1 MSMNAIVNRV
11 NKRLD
16 TVIRKSTIELFGSVI
31 KMTPVDIGRAKGNW
45 QCSIGSPITSETDR
59 LDRSSLGSI
68 NGSSAFAEVKETV
81 KGTGH
86 VVWLTNNV
94 PYIRKLEYS
103 PPGKGGSTQAPGGM
117 VRLSLQRF
125 GSIFAD
131 ATKASMSEIR

>member
-1 MSMNAIVNRV
+1 MSMNSIVNRV
-11 NKRLD
+11 NKRID

-59 LDRSSLGSI
+59 LDSAALGST
-68 NGSSAFAEVKETV
+68 NGSVAFSEVTKTV

-86 VVWLTNNV
+86 VVWLSNNV

-103 PPGKGGSTQAPGGM
+103 PPGQGGSIQAPGGM

-131 ATKASMSEIR
+131 AAKASMSEVR

>member
-1 MSMNAIVNRV
+1 MSMNSIVNRV
-11 NKRLD
+11 NKRID

-31 KMTPVDIGRAKGNW
+31 KMTPVDTGRAKGNW

-59 LDRSSLGSI
+59 LDSAALGST
-68 NGSSAFAEVKETV
+68 NGSVAFSEVTKTV

-86 VVWLTNNV
+86 VVWLSNNV

-103 PPGKGGSTQAPGGM
+103 PPGQGGSIQAPGGM

>member
-1 MSMNAIVNRV
+1 MSMNSIVNRV
-11 NKRLD
+11 NKRID

-31 KMTPVDIGRAKGNW
+31 KMTPVDTGRAKGNW

-59 LDRSSLGSI
+59 LDSAALGST
-68 NGSSAFAEVKETV
+68 NGSVAFSEVTKTV

>member
-31 KMTPVDIGRAKGNW
+31 KMTPVDTGRAKGNW
-45 QCSIGSPITSETDR
+45 QCSIGSPITSQTER
-59 LDRSSLGSI
+59 LDGSKLGST
-68 NGSSAFAEVKETV
+68 NGSDSFDDVVKTV

-86 VVWLTNNV
+86 VVWLSNNV
-94 PYIRKLEYS
+94 PYIQRLEY
-103 PPGKGGSTQAPGGM
+103 GSSKQAPSGM